1 VVAHLTPLKEIFV
14 RGKLYGLDA
23 GLCCGTEQKK
33 KKARDSLLSSAFIFT
48 NWRAPNN
55 QGKKKNA
62 HERLFTYNIRE
73 KTPEAKDDNVSLKNK
88 EKGKSLGRL
97 WNVFLFITLFSLK
110 RFDLFSPSF
119 FFPRLFLFFTLDRE
133 QQRQLLSDRPLNS
146 AQVKTKSTHKTCLH
160 WMNCAPT
167 CPLIH
172 CHQPGREIHPYHTLL
187 FAIIDSIRRNK
198 RFYPKILPSLVS

>member
-1 VVAHLTPLKEIFV
+1 MVAHLTPLKEIFV
-14 RGKLYGLDA
+14 RGNYMARTRDFAA
-23 GLCCGTEQKK
+23 GPNKKK

-119 FFPRLFLFFTLDRE
+119 FFRICFCFSHWTESRNV
-133 QQRQLLSDRPLNS
+133 SC
-146 AQVKTKSTHKTCLH
+146 CL
-160 WMNCAPT
+160 T
-167 CPLIH
+167 GL
-172 CHQPGREIHPYHTLL
+172 
-187 FAIIDSIRRNK
+187 
-198 RFYPKILPSLVS
+198 